1 MDNAAQNLAEQAR
14 DPVFIHPDARRGRGT
29 VTNRAGRY
37 ERQRLATADDGWNNL
52 DKTPEVLRTQV
63 LQDTTRTI
71 LARNQSP
78 DIPFDRS
85 INPYRGCEHGCVYC
99 FARPTHAYLGLSAGL
114 DFETKIFIKPDA
126 ADLLETEL
134 RKPGYR
140 PRVIA
145 MGTNTD
151 PYQPLEKERKIT
163 RSVLEVLAR
172 FNHPV
177 AIVTKS
183 NLITRDLDILGPM
196 AKKGLAKVAVSI
208 TTLDHRLARS
218 MEPRASTPGR
228 RLDAIRQLKAAGV
241 PAAVMFAPAIPG
253 LNDHEMEAV
262 LEASAD
268 AGTDEAGYV
277 VLRLPL
283 EVKDL
288 FQEWLAEH
296 APYRAGRIMS
306 LVRSMND
313 GKEYHSAWGSRQVGR
328 GPYADALAK
337 RFSLA
342 VRRLRMNTRNHGLS
356 TTEFIL
362 KDYAEGSFCGASTA
376 RKRGSMR
383 IRMSSF
389 FMT

>member
-1 MDNAAQNLAEQAR
+1 MENAAKTTARTGTHTGTQKVVQQAQEASF
-14 DPVFIHPDARRGRGT
+14 VHPQARRGRGV

-37 ERQRLATADDGWNNL
+37 ERERLVSADDGWNNL
-52 DKTPEVLRTQV
+52 ETVPDAVRTQV
-63 LQDTTRTI
+63 LRDSTRGI

-78 DIPFDRS
+78 DVPFDRS

-114 DFETKIFIKPDA
+114 DFETKIFVKPDA

-134 RKPGYR
+134 RKPKYR
-140 PRVIA
+140 PQVIA

-183 NLITRDLDILGPM
+183 ALVTRDIDILGPM
-196 AKKGLAKVAVSI
+196 AAQGLAKVALSV

-228 RLDAIRQLKAAGV
+228 RLDAIRQLKAAGIPV
-241 PAAVMFAPAIPG
+241 GVMFAPAIPG
-253 LNDHEMEAV
+253 LNDHEMESV
-262 LEASAD
+262 IEAAAD
-268 AGTDEAGYV
+268 AGADKAGYV

-288 FQEWLAEH
+288 FQEWLAET
-296 APYRAGRIMS
+296 APHRAGRIMG
-306 LVRSMND
+306 LIRSMND
-313 GKEYHSAWGSRQVGR
+313 GRDYHPAWGSRQVGR
-328 GPYADALAK
+328 GPYADALSK

-342 VRRLRMNTRNHGLS
+342 VRRHRLNTRTFALS
-356 TTEFIL
+356 TQKFCVP
-362 KDYAEGSFCGASTA
+362 KDSRVNQLSLF
-376 RKRGSMR
+376 
-383 IRMSSF
+383 
-389 FMT
+389 

>member
-1 MDNAAQNLAEQAR
+1 M
-14 DPVFIHPDARRGRGT
+14 HPDARRGRGT

-37 ERQRLATADDGWNNL
+37 ERQRLTSADDGWNNL
-52 DKTPEVLRTQV
+52 DSLPDVLRTQV
-63 LQDTTRTI
+63 MRDSTRGI
-71 LARNQSP
+71 LARNTSP
-78 DIPFDRS
+78 DVPFDRS

-99 FARPTHAYLGLSAGL
+99 FARPTHAFLGLSAGL
-114 DFETKIFIKPDA
+114 DFETKIFVKPDA

-134 RKPGYR
+134 RKPKYR
-140 PRVIA
+140 PQVIA

-163 RSVLEVLAR
+163 RSVLEVLSR

-183 NLITRDLDILGPM
+183 NLVTRDLDILGPM
-196 AKKGLAKVAVSI
+196 AAKGLAKVALSI

-241 PAAVMFAPAIPG
+241 PAGVMFAPAIPG
-253 LNDHEMEAV
+253 LNDQELESV
-262 LEASAD
+262 LEAAVEAGAD
-268 AGTDEAGYV
+268 EGGYV

-288 FQEWLAEH
+288 FQEWLVEN
-296 APYRAGRIMS
+296 APHRAGRIMG
-306 LVRSMND
+306 LIRSMND
-313 GKEYHSAWGSRQVGR
+313 GRDYHPAWGSRQVGR
-328 GPYADALAK
+328 GPYADALSK

-342 VRRLRMNTRNHGLS
+342 AKRLRLNARAHPLTATKFNVP
-356 TTEFIL
+356 
-362 KDYAEGSFCGASTA
+362 KDQ
-376 RKRGSMR
+376 RGNQLDL
-383 IRMSSF
+383 F
-389 FMT
+389 

>member
-1 MDNAAQNLAEQAR
+1 MEKAADTLARHAKDNAF
-14 DPVFIHPDARRGRGT
+14 VHPGARRGRGA

-37 ERQRLATADDGWNNL
+37 EKERLNKADDGWNGL
-52 DKTPEVLRTQV
+52 DEDPDVLRTQV
-63 LQDTTRTI
+63 MRDSTRKI

-78 DIPFDRS
+78 DVPFDRS

-99 FARPTHAYLGLSAGL
+99 FARPTHAFLGLSAGL
-114 DFETKIFIKPDA
+114 DFETKIFVKPDA

-172 FNHPV
+172 FQHPV

-183 NLITRDLDILGPM
+183 NLVTRDIDILGPM
-196 AKKGLAKVAVSI
+196 AAKGLAKVALSI

-228 RLDAIRQLKAAGV
+228 RLDAIRQLKAAGI
-241 PAAVMFAPAIPG
+241 PAGVMFAPAIPG
-253 LNDHEMEAV
+253 LNDHEMEAI
-262 LEASAD
+262 LEAAVD
-268 AGTDEAGYV
+268 AGADEGGYV

-288 FQEWLAEH
+288 FQEWLAEN
-296 APYRAGRIMS
+296 APNRAGRIMG
-306 LVRSMND
+306 LIRSMND
-313 GKEYHSAWGSRQVGR
+313 GRDYHPAWGSRQVGR
-328 GPYADALAK
+328 GPYADALTK

-342 VRRLRMNTRNHGLS
+342 ARRLRLNARSHALS
-356 TTEFIL
+356 TSKFRVPS
-362 KDYAEGSFCGASTA
+362 D
-376 RKRGSMR
+376 KRMAQLDL
-383 IRMSSF
+383 F
-389 FMT
+389 

>member
-1 MDNAAQNLAEQAR
+1 METVPHNLRTPGQHTAAV
-14 DPVFIHPDARRGRGT
+14 PPIVHPDARRGRGT
-29 VTNRAGRY
+29 VSNWTGRY
-37 ERQRLATADDGWNNL
+37 ERARLTPADDGWGNL
-52 DKTPEVLRTQV
+52 DAPPEPLRTQV
-63 LQDTTRTI
+63 LQDSTRTI

-126 ADLLETEL
+126 AHLLENEL

-163 RSVLEVLAR
+163 RSILEVLAR

-196 AKKGLAKVAVSI
+196 AAKGLAKVAVSV
-208 TTLDHRLARS
+208 TTLDHRLART
-218 MEPRASTPGR
+218 MEPRAATPGR
-228 RLDAIRQLKAAGV
+228 RLDAIRQLKKAGV
-241 PAAVMFAPAIPG
+241 PVGVMFAPAIPG
-253 LNDHEMEAV
+253 LNDHELENVLTTASEAG
-262 LEASAD
+262 AS
-268 AGTDEAGYV
+268 EAGYV

-288 FQEWLAEH
+288 FQEWLNEN
-296 APYRAGRIMS
+296 APNRAGRIMG
-306 LVRSMND
+306 LIRSMNEGRD
-313 GKEYHSAWGSRQVGR
+313 YHPAWGSRQVGR
-328 GPYADALAK
+328 GPYADALSR

-342 VRRLRMNTRNHGLS
+342 AKRLRLNLHSAAL
-356 TTEFIL
+356 TTSKFIVPT
-362 KDYAEGSFCGASTA
+362 DQRGAQLNL
-376 RKRGSMR
+376 
-383 IRMSSF
+383 F
-389 FMT
+389 

>member
-1 MDNAAQNLAEQAR
+1 MENAAKTVTEQAQETSF
-14 DPVFIHPDARRGRGT
+14 VHPQARRGRG
-29 VTNRAGRY
+29 VLTNRAGRY
-37 ERQRLATADDGWNNL
+37 ERERLVSADDGWSNL
-52 DKTPEVLRTQV
+52 DTVPDAVKTQV
-63 LQDTTRTI
+63 LRDSTRGI

-78 DIPFDRS
+78 DVPFDRS

-114 DFETKIFIKPDA
+114 DFETKIFVKPDA

-134 RKPGYR
+134 RKPKYR
-140 PRVIA
+140 PQVIA

-172 FNHPV
+172 FQHPV

-183 NLITRDLDILGPM
+183 ALVTRDIDILGPM
-196 AKKGLAKVAVSI
+196 AAQGLAKVALSV

-228 RLDAIRQLKAAGV
+228 RLEAIRQLKAAGIPV
-241 PAAVMFAPAIPG
+241 GVMFAPAIPG

-262 LEASAD
+262 IDAAAD
-268 AGTDEAGYV
+268 AGADEAGYV

-288 FQEWLAEH
+288 FQEWLAET
-296 APYRAGRIMS
+296 APHRAGRIMG
-306 LVRSMND
+306 LIRSMND
-313 GKEYHSAWGSRQVGR
+313 GSDYHPAWGSRQVGC
-328 GPYADALAK
+328 GPCADALSK

-342 VRRLRMNTRNHGLS
+342 VRRHRLNARSFALTTQKFCVPKDSRVSQLS
-356 TTEFIL
+356 LF
-362 KDYAEGSFCGASTA
+362 
-376 RKRGSMR
+376 
-383 IRMSSF
+383 
-389 FMT
+389 

>member
-1 MDNAAQNLAEQAR
+1 METVPHNLRTPGQHTAAV
-14 DPVFIHPDARRGRGT
+14 PPIVHPDARRGRGT
-29 VTNRAGRY
+29 VSNWTGRY
-37 ERQRLATADDGWNNL
+37 ERERLTPADDGWGNL
-52 DKTPEVLRTQV
+52 DAPPEPLRTQV
-63 LQDTTRTI
+63 LQDSTRTI

-126 ADLLETEL
+126 AHLLENEL

-163 RSVLEVLAR
+163 RSILEVLAR

-196 AKKGLAKVAVSI
+196 AAKGLAKVAVSV
-208 TTLDHRLARS
+208 TTLDHRLART

-228 RLDAIRQLKAAGV
+228 RLDAIRQLKKAGV
-241 PAAVMFAPAIPG
+241 PVGVMFAPAIPG
-253 LNDHEMEAV
+253 LNDHELENVLTTASEAG
-262 LEASAD
+262 AS
-268 AGTDEAGYV
+268 EAGYV

-288 FQEWLAEH
+288 FQEWLSEN
-296 APYRAGRIMS
+296 APNRAGRIMG
-306 LVRSMND
+306 LIRSMNEGRD
-313 GKEYHSAWGSRQVGR
+313 YHPAWGSRQVGR
-328 GPYADALAK
+328 GPYADALSR

-342 VRRLRMNTRNHGLS
+342 AKRLRLNLHMTALS
-356 TTEFIL
+356 TSKFIVPTDQRAAQL
-362 KDYAEGSFCGASTA
+362 NLF
-376 RKRGSMR
+376 
-383 IRMSSF
+383 
-389 FMT
+389 

>member
-1 MDNAAQNLAEQAR
+1 MESTAHQIANQAR
-14 DPVFIHPDARRGRGT
+14 DPSFVHPDARRGRGT

-37 ERQRLATADDGWNNL
+37 ERQRLTTADDGWNNL
-52 DKTPEVLRTQV
+52 DSLPDVLRTQV
-63 LQDTTRTI
+63 LRDTTRGI

-78 DIPFDRS
+78 DVPFDRS

-99 FARPTHAYLGLSAGL
+99 FARPTHAFLGLSAGL
-114 DFETKIFIKPDA
+114 DFETKIFVKPDA
-126 ADLLETEL
+126 ANLLETEL
-134 RKPGYR
+134 RKPKYR

-151 PYQPLEKERKIT
+151 PYQPLEKERQIT
-163 RSVLEVLAR
+163 RSVLKVLAR

-183 NLITRDLDILGPM
+183 NLVTRDLDILGPM
-196 AKKGLAKVAVSI
+196 AAKGLAKVALSI

-241 PAAVMFAPAIPG
+241 PAGVMFAPAIPG
-253 LNDHEMEAV
+253 LNDQEMESI
-262 LEASAD
+262 LEAAVSAG
-268 AGTDEAGYV
+268 ADEGGYV

-288 FQEWLAEH
+288 FQEWLEEN
-296 APYRAGRIMS
+296 APHRAGRIMG

-313 GKEYHSAWGSRQVGR
+313 GRDYHPAWGSRQVGR
-328 GPYADALAK
+328 GPYADVLAK
-337 RFSLA
+337 RFNLA
-342 VRRLRMNTRNHGLS
+342 AKRLRLN
-356 TTEFIL
+356 
-362 KDYAEGSFCGASTA
+362 A
-376 RKRGSMR
+376 RSHALTPHKFHVPTDRRGNQLDL
-383 IRMSSF
+383 F
-389 FMT
+389 